1 MHEEASFALFTHS
14 FETLSETGNYLR
26 EMGLPPDGRSSVSPS
41 NALDPRTAKHH
52 SRPPRKIDVTIGAHS
67 PSESSVA
74 AGDISP
80 IKLVNHEERDRHG
93 HSDPFLNVDFRQRSS
108 PHPRQIQLRM
118 PREQVFASP
127 RLPLMPYGIRT
138 QSNAY
143 DLTQDERCNTLGRT
157 GPQEPNPF
165 FVLRAVRGAFHCC
178 SYLLSCLSEAEV
190 CPINLSHYGKIRHYR
205 EVSVQLSPV
214 TKNEMRVSQK
224 FSSSF
229 VFNLAW

>member
-41 NALDPRTAKHH
+41 NAPNPRTTKHQ
-52 SRPPRKIDVTIGAHS
+52 SRPPRKIDVTIGARS

-80 IKLVNHEERDRHG
+80 IKLVDHRSIEGRDRQG
-93 HSDPFLNVDFRQRSS
+93 HSDPFLHADFRQRTSHHAS
-108 PHPRQIQLRM
+108 QLQLRM
-118 PREQVFASP
+118 PSEQVFVSP
-127 RLPLMPYGIRT
+127 RLPIMHYGIRT

-143 DLTQDERCNTLGRT
+143 DLSQEERCKTQGRT
-157 GPQEPNPF
+157 GPPEQNPF

-190 CPINLSHYGKIRHYR
+190 CPINLSHYGNIRHYR
-205 EVSVQLSPV
+205 EVSY
-214 TKNEMRVSQK
+214 
-224 FSSSF
+224 
-229 VFNLAW
+229 